1 MEAVISGSC
10 KGTTIEAPPSKSVM
24 QRAVAAAM
32 MAEGTSSLLSPSHCN
47 DSLSAF
53 NMARALGASVTI
65 EKGRVLV
72 TGGLKKE
79 AASLNAGESGLGV
92 RLFSAMAATYSEWI
106 TINGTGTVVKRPM
119 EEVVKYL
126 TSCGALAESNNG
138 YLPLR
143 VKGPLV
149 GGRAFLDGKS
159 SSQFLTGLL
168 MALPLA
174 EKDSRLTVDSL
185 SSRSYVDIT
194 IEVMKHFGVTV
205 TNENYRDFYIPGRQR
220 YRNARLTIEGDWSG
234 GAFLLVAGALGSGIE
249 VSNLR
254 GSSFQ
259 PDKLIIDCLKLAGS
273 DIEKTGDSVVVK
285 PAPLRGFTVDVSDAP
300 DLAPPLV
307 ALATGCHGVSVITGT
322 ERLRIKESDRGEAL
336 EKEFRKSG
344 FEVTNTGNSLVV
356 NGGFRVKGGRGES
369 HGDHRISMALAV
381 AAASSVNGIA
391 LTGYEA
397 VAKSYPGFFDD
408 IRACGM
414 EVSFNGGEDGD
425 MKGVAYKT

>member
-1 MEAVISGSC
+1 VEVVISGSF

-32 MAEGTSSLLSPSHCN
+32 MAEGTSSLFSPSHCN
-47 DSLSAF
+47 DSLSAMS
-53 NMARALGASVTI
+53 MARSLGATVTD

-72 TGGLKKE
+72 TGGVKPDSV
-79 AASLNAGESGLGV
+79 SLNAGESGLGV
-92 RLFSAMAATYSEWI
+92 RLFSAMAATCSEWI
-106 TINGTGTVVKRPM
+106 TINGTGTVLKRPM

-126 TSCGALAESNNG
+126 TSCGAVAESNNG
-138 YLPLR
+138 FLPLR
-143 VKGPLV
+143 VKGPLA

-174 EKDSRLTVDSL
+174 ARDSHLTVDSL

-205 TNENYRDFYIPGRQR
+205 RNDNYRDFYIPGRQR
-220 YRNARLTIEGDWSG
+220 YNNASLTIEGDWSG
-234 GAFLLVAGALGSGIE
+234 GAFLLVAGALGGGIE

-254 GSSFQ
+254 PESFQ

-273 DIEKTGDSVVVK
+273 DISTEGNSVVVK
-285 PAPLRGFTVDVSDAP
+285 PVPLRGFTVDVSDAP

-307 ALATGCHGVSVITGT
+307 SLATGCLGKSVITGT

-344 FEVTNTGNSLVV
+344 FDVTNTGNSLVI
-356 NGGFRVKGGRGES
+356 NGGFRVRGGRGES

-381 AAASSVNGIA
+381 AAASSLNGIT
-391 LTGYEA
+391 LSGYEA

-408 IRACGM
+408 IRECGM
-414 EVSFNGGEDGD
+414 KVDFTGEGDANG
-425 MKGVAYKT
+425 K